1 VRDYKYMGNNLDGV
15 GGYRV
20 YPVWNGGGTVKVII
34 VNAQYN
40 TCGRVRDDLQAVA
53 GMIAQI
59 IPCNLIR
66 SFDLLYNQYKSRRL
80 CWHTNLHFY
89 THNYS
94 RNEVMP

>member
-1 VRDYKYMGNNLDGV
+1 MGNNLDGV

-40 TCGRVRDDLQAVA
+40 TPGNDLVARDNLQAVA

-66 SFDLLYNQYKSRRL
+66 SVDLLYNQYESLRL
-80 CWHTNLHFY
+80 Y
-89 THNYS
+89 
-94 RNEVMP
+94 

>member
-1 VRDYKYMGNNLDGV
+1 MNKYKENNPDGV
-15 GGYRV
+15 NGCRA

-34 VNAQYN
+34 VNAQYD
-40 TCGRVRDDLQAVA
+40 TRCKVRDNLQAVT

-59 IPCNLIR
+59 IPCNLIQ

-80 CWHTNLHFY
+80 CWHTDLHFY